1 VNLIARFYDVTDGQV
16 LIDGV
21 DVRDIKLDSI
31 RRNVGMVMQESL
43 LFSVT
48 IKENIAYGRH
58 DATEEEIVR
67 AAKQADLHDFI
78 MTLPDAYD
86 TKIGED
92 GIKLSVGQKQ
102 RLSIARAILTDP
114 KILILDDAT
123 SALDSQTEANV
134 QEALEHVMKGRTSI
148 IIAHRLSTVV
158 NADKIVVLDKGE
170 VVDIGTHEELVSKP
184 GVYRTLY
191 EEQFKS
197 AADLLLVE

>member
-1 VNLIARFYDVTDGQV
+1 
-16 LIDGV
+16 V
-21 DVRDIKLDSI
+21 DVREIKLDSI

-78 MTLPDAYD
+78 LSLPDAYD

-134 QEALEHVMKGRTSI
+134 QEALEHVMQGRTSI
-148 IIAHRLSTVV
+148 VIAHRLSTVM
-158 NADKIVVLDKGE
+158 NADKIVVLDQGE
-170 VVDIGTHEELVSKP
+170 VVDIGTHEDLVNKP
-184 GVYRTLY
+184 GVYRNLY

-197 AADLLLVE
+197 AADLLMVE